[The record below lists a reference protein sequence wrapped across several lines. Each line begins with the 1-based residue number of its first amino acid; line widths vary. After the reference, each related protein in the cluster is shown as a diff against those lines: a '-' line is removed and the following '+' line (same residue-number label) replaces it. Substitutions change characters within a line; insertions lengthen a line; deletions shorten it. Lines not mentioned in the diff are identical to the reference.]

1 VISREIARNG
11 EDKGRG
17 RIIYTAKMAEEKRLA
32 RRQKAN
38 RKHIK
43 LLQDKAMYNRFFELF
58 KEHHKYR

>member
-17 RIIYTAKMAEEKRLA
+17 RIIYTAKMAEEQRLA

-38 RKHIK
+38 RNHIK
-43 LLQDKAMYNRFFELF
+43 LLQDKAMYTRFAKLFEE
-58 KEHHKYR
+58 KHKYW